1 MRILFTN
8 VLLIAFAC
16 AALGQA
22 AQANSAAPA
31 TTADTPIRSLP
42 YTPGLDTEF
51 MDRTADPCVDFYQ
64 YSCGGW
70 MKKNPIP
77 SDQPG
82 WDVYGKL
89 AQDNQRFLWGILD
102 DLARNTSGR
111 NPNQQK
117 IGDYFAACMDES
129 AIEKAR
135 RRPLKPYL
143 DQISGLTSKKQLPAL
158 LAEFHLRTE
167 GNGMFFGFGS
177 DQDYGDSSQVIAF
190 ATAGGLG
197 LPDRDYYTK
206 SDPKS
211 VELRQKYVAHVQR
224 MLELLGDTPDA
235 AQREAVRIMAMETAL
250 AEASLTRVERRD
262 PHKLYHK
269 VDLAALQALSPGFD
283 WSVYLKQS
291 RAWSTKHIQCN
302 RASLL

>member
-8 VLLIAFAC
+8 VLLIAFAG

-22 AQANSAAPA
+22 APHSRPSDAKSTPADQPPRATAAE
-31 TTADTPIRSLP
+31 TPILSLP

-82 WDVYGKL
+82 WSVYAKL
-89 AQDNQRFLWGILD
+89 ATDNQRFLWGILD

-129 AIEKAR
+129 AIEKLGAA
-135 RRPLKPYL
+135 PLKAYL
-143 DQISGLTSKKQLPAL
+143 DQINGLTSKKQLPAL
-158 LAEFHLRTE
+158 LAAIHLRTE

-177 DQDYGDSSQVIAF
+177 DQDYSDSSQVIAF
-190 ATAGGLG
+190 ASAGGLG
-197 LPDRDYYTK
+197 LPDRDYYTR
-206 SDPKS
+206 SDPNS
-211 VELRQKYVAHVQR
+211 VTLRQKYVAHVQR
-224 MLELLGDTPDA
+224 MLELLGDIPEV
-235 AQREAVRIMAMETAL
+235 AQHEAVTIMAMETRLAGAL
-250 AEASLTRVERRD
+250 LTRVERRE
-262 PHKLYHK
+262 PH
-269 VDLAALQALSPGFD
+269 
-283 WSVYLKQS
+283 
-291 RAWSTKHIQCN
+291 N
-302 RASLL
+302 